1 MATKGRK
8 PKAAAATNG
17 HPAKSYK
24 HPEADSPMRPDIG
37 TQAQFKKKK
46 EPQKYRYDSSI
57 SPALDWDSQNS
68 ARAQGEVLI
77 KQILEAKSLEKAKE
91 AADKL
96 RKLSKPFLN
105 WAGKAERLS
114 FDVPTLPLFV
124 HERLSTKAILETLK
138 GHKRD
143 KQFDM
148 FDLFGDPGH
157 SITDQILKAYEH
169 RDKWVNRMI
178 LGDSLVVMNSLL
190 QYEGMGGKV
199 QMIYM
204 DPPYGVNFG
213 SNFQPFVRKRDVGS
227 DDEDMTREPEMVQ
240 AYRDTWELGLH
251 SYLAYLRDRLLVCR
265 DLLDRTGSIFV
276 QIGVENLHHVRE
288 VMDETFGP
296 DNNVSVI
303 AYRTSSP
310 LGARGLPSV
319 CDYLLWYAK
328 DKSAL
333 KFRQIFQAKEVGEGT
348 EYTWIE
354 QPDGTRRKMT
364 EEERQKPQS
373 IPSDHRVFAR
383 GALYS
388 SGYTPTCIYDFE
400 FDGHRYTTE
409 KKSWRTNKAGIETLI
424 QKQRLIRIGELPYY
438 VQYHS
443 DFSLQPLNNLWADT
457 RAALG
462 KNYVVETSF
471 SVIQRC
477 VQMTTDPGDLVLDPT
492 CGSGTTAFVAEQWGR
507 RWLAVDV
514 SRVPL
519 ALARQ
524 RLLTATFPWY
534 ELKDEGRGPSGG
546 FVYRRRQNRRGDE
559 VGGIIPHVTLKAVAN
574 NEPVEEEVVVDRPDI
589 VTGVTRVTGPFC
601 VESSIP
607 TPSESENTDATTTA
621 ADSSGEPFVN
631 RMLEVLRKSPILRL
645 PGNKTVT
652 FKNIRPPAKTLTL
665 SAEGL
670 IVNGQDKPVAF
681 VFGPEN
687 GAITEQLV
695 YEAARE
701 SHVKSYEHLF
711 VIGFAIEAKARTF
724 IEKCADVV
732 GIPATYVQATTDLT
746 MSDLLKTMRSSQIFS
761 VCGLPDV
768 KLRSKKGEDG
778 TPMYQVELLGLDVFD
793 PVTMEATH
801 YKGEEAAEKDKVPA
815 WLLDTDFNNLCF
827 HVSQAFFPRTAAWD
841 SLKRALGDTYEESV
855 WDHLAGT
862 LSEPF
867 EAGDHHQI
875 AVKVIDDRGNEL
887 LVVKNLTEAEKNGA
901 KS

>member
-1 MATKGRK
+1 
-8 PKAAAATNG
+8 
-17 HPAKSYK
+17 
-24 HPEADSPMRPDIG
+24 
-37 TQAQFKKKK
+37 
-46 EPQKYRYDSSI
+46 
-57 SPALDWDSQNS
+57 
-68 ARAQGEVLI
+68 
-77 KQILEAKSLEKAKE
+77 
-91 AADKL
+91 
-96 RKLSKPFLN
+96 
-105 WAGKAERLS
+105 
-114 FDVPTLPLFV
+114 
-124 HERLSTKAILETLK
+124 
-138 GHKRD
+138 
-143 KQFDM
+143 
-148 FDLFGDPGH
+148 
-157 SITDQILKAYEH
+157 
-169 RDKWVNRMI
+169 
-178 LGDSLVVMNSLL
+178 
-190 QYEGMGGKV
+190 
-199 QMIYM
+199 
-204 DPPYGVNFG
+204 
-213 SNFQPFVRKRDVGS
+213 
-227 DDEDMTREPEMVQ
+227 
-240 AYRDTWELGLH
+240 
-251 SYLAYLRDRLLVCR
+251 
-265 DLLDRTGSIFV
+265 
-276 QIGVENLHHVRE
+276 
-288 VMDETFGP
+288 
-296 DNNVSVI
+296 
-303 AYRTSSP
+303 
-310 LGARGLPSV
+310 
-319 CDYLLWYAK
+319 
-328 DKSAL
+328 
-333 KFRQIFQAKEVGEGT
+333 
-348 EYTWIE
+348 
-354 QPDGTRRKMT
+354 
-364 EEERQKPQS
+364 
-373 IPSDHRVFAR
+373 
-383 GALYS
+383 
-388 SGYTPTCIYDFE
+388 
-400 FDGHRYTTE
+400 
-409 KKSWRTNKAGIETLI
+409 
-424 QKQRLIRIGELPYY
+424 
-438 VQYHS
+438 
-443 DFSLQPLNNLWADT
+443 
-457 RAALG
+457 
-462 KNYVVETSF
+462 
-471 SVIQRC
+471 
-477 VQMTTDPGDLVLDPT
+477 
-492 CGSGTTAFVAEQWGR
+492 
-507 RWLAVDV
+507 
-514 SRVPL
+514 
-519 ALARQ
+519 
-524 RLLTATFPWY
+524 
-534 ELKDEGRGPSGG
+534 DEGRGPSGG
-546 FVYRRRQNRRGDE
+546 FVYRRRQNKRGDE

-778 TPMYQVELLGLDVFD
+778 TPIYQVELLGLDVFD